1 MFGQVLFDEECRNC
15 DDDDCAERYRSEDN
29 PVEVLAAVFVV
40 FLIGLFIGS
49 GFFFFVDCAV
59 LDGVDRKTCVCRFR
73 LEVVNEFVEIVRFHV
88 EFFDKDVVEQN
99 VSACFIIGRFAKA
112 QTDFERKVFRIFAVL
127 VDFRV
132 GRGRFDEEHVL
143 FPFGA
148 VDLDCLRIVV
158 NVLAV
163 FAVVC
168 RDKRDIRFAG
178 VTGGQFCPD
187 GNLIEAVFRER
198 LCIACVIA

>member
-59 LDGVDRKTCVCRFR
+59 LDGVDRKVCVCR
-73 LEVVNEFVEIVRFHV
+73 LEVVNVFVEVIRFHI

-112 QTDFERKVFRIFAVL
+112 QTDFERKVINL
-127 VDFRV
+127 VNLYGRSVVEEKMERDEFHFEATV
-132 GRGRFDEEHVL
+132 GG
-143 FPFGA
+143 
-148 VDLDCLRIVV
+148 
-158 NVLAV
+158 
-163 FAVVC
+163 
-168 RDKRDIRFAG
+168 
-178 VTGGQFCPD
+178 
-187 GNLIEAVFRER
+187 
-198 LCIACVIA
+198 